1 MFGVHFKRSTHDVG
15 YAFQNT
21 WPFHVSR
28 QYNITMHMWEYFAI
42 LYMMWDY
49 FTMHIH
55 GLFMVWEY
63 FTMHIILD
71 FVLCWFY
78 EWPVMQISN
87 ASFPHSAG
95 RHPVLMT
102 RICLRP
108 ERVHDSVT
116 IRNSDFQLLY
126 TSLHCLSWR
135 PCGGITIVK
144 AMVRQTQIWPYY
156 GFSCF
161 FGDHMRAAVRTN

>member
-1 MFGVHFKRSTHDVG
+1 MFCLHALSWH
-15 YAFQNT
+15 
-21 WPFHVSR
+21 
-28 QYNITMHMWEYFAI
+28 
-42 LYMMWDY
+42 
-49 FTMHIH
+49 
-55 GLFMVWEY
+55 EY

-161 FGDHMRAAVRTN
+161 LVTTCARPCAPTRSEASQWIVIVFWISTSQGSLTANAFMRLAYWIMFQI